1 MNQCEHGNYSNC
13 VILLEHP
20 LTHSRHSMDIS
31 FCYYYWGFP
40 GGSDGKKSACNRGDP
55 ASIPGLGRSPGEG
68 KGYLLQYSYLEC
80 SMDRGVWWV
89 TVHRDYLNCV
99 IHLEHPLT
107 YSRHS
112 ININFCYYYR
122 VITRQGSS
130 YILCEIRVGKG
141 ILAGVLSV
149 E

>member
-1 MNQCEHGNYSNC
+1 
-13 VILLEHP
+13 
-20 LTHSRHSMDIS
+20 
-31 FCYYYWGFP
+31 
-40 GGSDGKKSACNRGDP
+40 
-55 ASIPGLGRSPGEG
+55 
-68 KGYLLQYSYLEC
+68 
-80 SMDRGVWWV
+80 MDRGVWWV